1 MIDFDARK
9 FGSTFTENK
18 INGFDVMIMQ
28 SHEDADKLINEL
40 KKVIDRYHG
49 LPQQE
54 ISIDYDDSN
63 LLETDK
69 IRVKREI
76 QKYASQRLDETRR

>member
-1 MIDFDARK
+1 MIDFDVRK

-18 INGFDVMIMQ
+18 VNGFDIMIMQ
-28 SHEDADKLINEL
+28 SHEDADKLIDEL
-40 KKVIDRYHG
+40 KKVIDRYRG

-63 LLETDK
+63 LLKNDK
-69 IRVKREI
+69 IRVKKEI
-76 QKYASQRLDETRR
+76 KKYASQRLDETRR

>member
-9 FGSTFTENK
+9 FGSTFTK
-18 INGFDVMIMQ
+18 DKVNGFDIMIMQ
-28 SHEDADKLINEL
+28 SHENADKLINEL
-40 KKVIDRYHG
+40 KKVIDRYRG

-63 LLETDK
+63 LLENDK
-69 IRVKREI
+69 IRVKKEI
-76 QKYASQRLDETRR
+76 KKYASQRLDESRR

>member
-1 MIDFDARK
+1 MMDFDVRK

-18 INGFDVMIMQ
+18 VNGFDIMIMQ
-28 SHEDADKLINEL
+28 SHEDADKLIDEL
-40 KKVIDRYHG
+40 KKVIDRYCG

-63 LLETDK
+63 LLENDK
-69 IRVKREI
+69 IRVKKEI
-76 QKYASQRLDETRR
+76 KKYASQRLGESRR